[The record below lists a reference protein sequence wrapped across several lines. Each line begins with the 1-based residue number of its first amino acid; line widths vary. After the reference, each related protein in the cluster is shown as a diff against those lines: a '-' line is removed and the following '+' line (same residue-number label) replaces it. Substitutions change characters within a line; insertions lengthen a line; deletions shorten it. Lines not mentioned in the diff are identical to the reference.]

1 MNPFYEPLINAA
13 QLQQMRQNTDFA
25 KQEQPYHMQILQAQA
40 KQSTA
45 KAQDAA
51 DDVQAMQMARQ
62 AIQDAA
68 KSGKQ
73 LSAADALE
81 VGAST
86 LANAGRLNSAATML
100 DKVELAR
107 SREERQKKLQVE
119 EETAKLKQQEQH
131 INWLQSA
138 LGNVKDQP
146 SLDAAVKSYEA
157 MTGEQ
162 VPETMRKYS
171 PELIETLNS
180 AVMKAKD
187 RAVLEARNRSL
198 DLREQDIASK
208 IREREQKIG
217 AAKVRNQ
224 IAERRADLSEEREIR
239 LRKEGG
245 GKTGKGAAVPPKS
258 MVDHAT
264 SIIRN
269 MFPDMPKS
277 EVSQYARDAAADAM
291 GDMKSG
297 ADMKS
302 SVYAAVRRS
311 SSNIQ
316 EEIKSKSWF
325 RDEKTSKYKGAGAS
339 EKTALPMPDAIDK
352 MIPGRYYKDSKGVV
366 RQYNPKGQ

>member
-13 QLQQMRQNTDFA
+13 QLQQIRQNTDFA

-119 EETAKLKQQEQH
+119 EETAKLKQQEQR

-171 PELIETLNS
+171 PELIETLNN

-187 RAVLEARNRSL
+187 RAILEARARGL
-198 DLREQDIASK
+198 DLREKDIDSK
-208 IREREQKIG
+208 IKEREQKSG
-217 AAKVRNQ
+217 VAKIRAQ
-224 IAERRADLSEEREIR
+224 TAERRVELSEDRERR
-239 LRKEGG
+239 LGKEGG
-245 GKTGKGAAVPPKS
+245 GKSGKGSVVPPKT
-258 MVDHAT
+258 MIDHAS
-264 SIIRN
+264 SIIKN
-269 MFPDMPKS
+269 MFPTMPKS
-277 EVSQYARDAAADAM
+277 ELAQYARDAAADAM

-297 ADMKS
+297 ADMKA
-302 SVYAAVRRS
+302 SVYAAIQRNA
-311 SSNIQ
+311 SNIQ
-316 EEIKSKSWF
+316 EEIKHKGWF
-325 RDEKTSKYKGAGAS
+325 TDEKENKYKGAGAS
-339 EKTALPMPDAIDK
+339 EKTALPMPDSIDK